1 MNIMIIVPDYWT
13 GQKGT
18 VGLPKNTAGDRRE
31 PRGTEED
38 RGGPKQYTSSRSNNS
53 SNNSSN

>member
-1 MNIMIIVPDYWT
+1 MIIVPDYWT

-38 RGGPKQYTSSRSNNS
+38 RGGPKQYTSN
-53 SNNSSN
+53 